1 MCYTCRV
8 EHVKSR
14 REQYVESTRTALLD
28 TGRRHFTERG
38 FADVSAEELVR
49 AAGLTRGALYH
60 HFNGK
65 QGLFEAVFEEY
76 EDEAAQRIAAAVAG
90 AGGDPWHRGIAGIRA
105 FLDICAEPGYRQI
118 VLLQGPIAL
127 GWQRWR
133 ELDQRYLGAL
143 LEDGLTAILGATVV
157 FAATGRS
164 PDELLRRGARME
176 VDLSSASLNAR
187 TRSVLT
193 RLVDLEPSRRP
204 KSASDALRALR
215 GPTPRSVTTTLLLAA
230 VVVLVVW
237 TLAAGAMALVAAAP
251 ARPL

>member
-143 LEDGLTAILGATVV
+143 LEDGLTAILGAAPAHSLPLT
-157 FAATGRS
+157 AAALYGALT
-164 PDELLRRGARME
+164 ELALTIADAADPAQAR
-176 VDLSSASLNAR
+176 DQ
-187 TRSVLT
+187 
-193 RLVDLEPSRRP
+193 
-204 KSASDALRALR
+204 
-215 GPTPRSVTTTLLLAA
+215 A
-230 VVVLVVW
+230 VQ
-237 TLAAGAMALVAAAP
+237 LVAAMLKGV
-251 ARPL
+251 RTFH